1 METGL
6 DKMAGHD
13 KMESQGASKP
23 RIWLR
28 VARIAV
34 VIIISLLVG
43 AILVK
48 TRPKPQQKTVNKL
61 GPLVDVIQIQ
71 KTSPNMII
79 EVYGTVRSGERLILT
94 AEISGSIIE
103 MSPDFEEGV
112 YFPKGSFL
120 IRIDPRNYSLRVEK
134 LQTEIHSLQ
143 AELARVAQEKKNLQ
157 ATLKIAEEE
166 LDLSKTEFDRQL
178 TLAKRKVVSQ
188 NELDRARKIWLT
200 TRLKTQDIQNSLQ
213 LQKFRVDLL
222 KAQQQSVRVQ
232 LKEAKLA
239 LERTE
244 IRAPFNCRIAK
255 KITETGQYVMAG
267 TPLAEIYNVGI
278 MEVEV
283 RIPPSEAIWLNF
295 GTGGVMDPKGGDPVK
310 AKIIFKTPFQEL
322 SWDGFV
328 SRVKGQMEEQ
338 TRTLPLVVEV
348 KNGHPSQDRPIL
360 PGMFVM
366 VEIVGKKIDDLF
378 LLPREA
384 VRENSSIYVVDSG
397 KIEVRPVEIL
407 RRSGDQIYIKKGGSQ
422 GEKVVTRFP
431 GVLSEGMTVRVRQ
444 VPFEKETPK

>member
-6 DKMAGHD
+6 EKIAGYN
-13 KMESQGASKP
+13 KMESQGTARP
-23 RIWLR
+23 RIWLK

-34 VIIISLLVG
+34 VITISLLI
-43 AILVK
+43 ATIFVK

-79 EVYGTVRSGERLILT
+79 EAYGTVRSGERLRLT
-94 AEISGSIIE
+94 AEISGSIVE
-103 MSPDFEEGV
+103 MSLDLEEGA

-120 IRIDPRNYSLRVEK
+120 LRIDPRNYSLHVER
-134 LQTEIHSLQ
+134 LQTEIRSLQ
-143 AELARVAQEKKNLQ
+143 AELARVAQEEKNLRI
-157 ATLKIAEEE
+157 TFKIAEEE
-166 LDLSKTEFDRQL
+166 LDLSKSEFDRQL
-178 TLAKRKVVSQ
+178 ALAKRKVVSQ
-188 NELDRARKIWLT
+188 NELDRVRKSWLT
-200 TRLKTQDIQNSLQ
+200 TRQKTQDIQNSL
-213 LQKFRVDLL
+213 LLYKFRVDLL
-222 KAQQQSVRVQ
+222 KSQRQSIRVQ

-244 IRAPFNCRIAK
+244 IRSPFDCRIAK

-283 RIPPSEAIWLNF
+283 RIPPREAIWLHF
-295 GTGGVMDPKGGDPVK
+295 GAGGIIDLKGGDPVK
-310 AKIIFKTPFQEL
+310 AKIVFETPLQRL

-328 SRVKGQMEEQ
+328 SRVKGQMEEH

-348 KNGHPSQDRPIL
+348 KNGHPSQGHPIL

-366 VEIVGKKIDDLF
+366 VEIVGKKVDDLF
-378 LLPREA
+378 LLPRKS
-384 VRENSSIYVVDSG
+384 VRENSSIYVVNNG

-407 RRSGDQIYIKKGGSQ
+407 RRSGDQVYVKKGVSH

-431 GVLSEGMTVRVRQ
+431 GVLSEGMKVRVRQ
-444 VPFEKETPK
+444 IPFEKETPQ